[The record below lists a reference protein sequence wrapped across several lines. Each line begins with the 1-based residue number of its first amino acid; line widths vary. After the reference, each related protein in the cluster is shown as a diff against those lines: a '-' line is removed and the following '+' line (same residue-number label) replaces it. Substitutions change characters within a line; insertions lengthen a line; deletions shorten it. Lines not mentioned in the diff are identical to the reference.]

1 MMGFTEA
8 VSVTKS
14 FILSSYSDTSVFLK
28 MSKIHEINKIGQSIW
43 LDSIS
48 RAMLQSGYLVE
59 MIEKGVSGLTSNPT
73 IFDKAVAESDLYD
86 DEIKNSFDAGRNV
99 SEIFESIAVSD
110 VRSVADLLFD
120 IYKKTQFLDGYVS
133 IEVSPKLANNS
144 EGTITE
150 ARRIW
155 ASIDRP
161 NIMIKVPGTGEGANA
176 IRTLIG
182 LGINVNVT
190 LLFSVEAYRR
200 SANAYLEGL
209 QDYLNSGGTSISK
222 IASVASFFVSRIDT
236 AIDSKL
242 TETSL
247 KGKAG
252 VTNARN
258 AYKLFT
264 ELFDVSPGGNFNV
277 LRKKGAQFQR
287 PLWASTSVKNPSYPE
302 TMYVDQL
309 MGPYTVNTV
318 PENTFFSLLHNATT
332 ADTLTNIELESDY
345 LDELTK
351 RGLSIEKTADELL
364 EQGIQAFTDSYNSVL
379 RRIDNKLKEIA

>member
-1 MMGFTEA
+1 
-8 VSVTKS
+8 
-14 FILSSYSDTSVFLK
+14 

-48 RAMLQSGYLVE
+48 RTMLQSGYLVE

-110 VRSVADLLFD
+110 VREVADLLFD

-150 ARRIW
+150 AKRIW

-277 LRKKGAQFQR
+277 LSKKGAQFQR

-332 ADTLTNIELESDY
+332 ADKLTNIELESDY

-379 RRIDNKLKEIA
+379 GRISNKIKEIA

>member
-48 RAMLQSGYLVE
+48 RTMLRSGYLVE

-150 ARRIW
+150 AKRIW

-277 LRKKGAQFQR
+277 LSKKGAQFQR

-309 MGPYTVNTV
+309 MGPHTVNTV

-332 ADTLTNIELESDY
+332 ADRLTNIELESDY

-379 RRIDNKLKEIA
+379 RRISNKLKEIA

>member
-161 NIMIKVPGTGEGANA
+161 NIMIKVPGTERGADA

-209 QDYLNSGGTSISK
+209 NDYLNSGGTSISK
-222 IASVASFFVSRIDT
+222 ISSVASFFVSRIDT

-242 TETSL
+242 TEANL

-252 VTNARN
+252 ITNARN

-264 ELFDVSPGGNFNV
+264 ELFDVSPGGNFNA
-277 LRKKGAQFQR
+277 LSKKGAQFQR

-309 MGPYTVNTV
+309 MGPRTVNTV
-318 PENTFFSLLHNATT
+318 PENTFFSLLHNATA
-332 ADTLTNIELESDY
+332 ADKLTNMELEGDY
-345 LDELTK
+345 LQELTK

-379 RRIDNKLKEIA
+379 RRISNKLKEIA

>member
-14 FILSSYSDTSVFLK
+14 FILSSYSDTSVFFK

-48 RAMLQSGYLVE
+48 RTMLQSGYLVE
-59 MIEKGVSGLTSNPT
+59 MIEKGVTGLTSNPT
-73 IFDKAVAESDLYD
+73 IFDKAVSESDLYD

-99 SEIFESIAVSD
+99 SEVFESIAVSD
-110 VRSVADLLFD
+110 VRSAADLLFD

-150 ARRIW
+150 AKRIW

-161 NIMIKVPGTGEGANA
+161 NIMIKVPGTEEGANA

-182 LGINVNVT
+182 KGINVNVT

-277 LRKKGAQFQR
+277 LSKKGAQFQR

-332 ADTLTNIELESDY
+332 ADKLTNMELERDY
-345 LDELTK
+345 LGELTK

-379 RRIDNKLKEIA
+379 GRISNKIKEIA

>member
-8 VSVTKS
+8 VSLTKS

-48 RAMLQSGYLVE
+48 RTMLQSGYLVE
-59 MIEKGVSGLTSNPT
+59 MIEKGVTGLTSNPT
-73 IFDKAVAESDLYD
+73 IFDKAVSESDLYD

-99 SEIFESIAVSD
+99 SEVFESIAVSD
-110 VRSVADLLFD
+110 VRSAADLLFD

-150 ARRIW
+150 AKRIW

-161 NIMIKVPGTGEGANA
+161 NIMIKVPGTEEGANA

-182 LGINVNVT
+182 KGINVNVT

-264 ELFDVSPGGNFNV
+264 ELFDVSPGGNFNM
-277 LRKKGAQFQR
+277 LSKKGAQFQR

-332 ADTLTNIELESDY
+332 ADKLTNMELERDY
-345 LDELTK
+345 LGELTK

-379 RRIDNKLKEIA
+379 GRISNKIKEIA

>member
-14 FILSSYSDTSVFLK
+14 FILSSYSDTSVFFK

-48 RAMLQSGYLVE
+48 RTMLQSGYLVE
-59 MIEKGVSGLTSNPT
+59 MIEKGVTGLTSNPT
-73 IFDKAVAESDLYD
+73 IFDKAVSESDLYD

-99 SEIFESIAVSD
+99 SEVFESIAVSD
-110 VRSVADLLFD
+110 VRSAADLLFD

-150 ARRIW
+150 AKRIW

-161 NIMIKVPGTGEGANA
+161 NIMIKVPGTEEGANA

-182 LGINVNVT
+182 KGINVNVT

-277 LRKKGAQFQR
+277 LSKKGAQFQR

-332 ADTLTNIELESDY
+332 ADKLTNMELERDY
-345 LDELTK
+345 LGELTK

-379 RRIDNKLKEIA
+379 GRISNKIKEIT

>member
-1 MMGFTEA
+1 MGFTEA

-14 FILSSYSDTSVFLK
+14 FILSSYSDTSVFFK

-48 RAMLQSGYLVE
+48 RTMLQSGYLVE
-59 MIEKGVSGLTSNPT
+59 MIEKGVTGLTSNPT
-73 IFDKAVAESDLYD
+73 IFDKAVSESDLYD

-99 SEIFESIAVSD
+99 SEVFESIAVSD
-110 VRSVADLLFD
+110 VRSAADLLFD

-150 ARRIW
+150 AKRIW

-161 NIMIKVPGTGEGANA
+161 NIMIKVPGTEEGANA

-182 LGINVNVT
+182 KGINVNVT

-277 LRKKGAQFQR
+277 LSKKGAQFQR

-332 ADTLTNIELESDY
+332 ADKLTNMELERDY
-345 LDELTK
+345 LGELTK

-379 RRIDNKLKEIA
+379 GRISNKIKEIT

>member
-1 MMGFTEA
+1 MGFTEA

-14 FILSSYSDTSVFLK
+14 FILSSYSDTSVFFK

-48 RAMLQSGYLVE
+48 RTMLQSGYLVE
-59 MIEKGVSGLTSNPT
+59 MIEKGVTGLTSNPT
-73 IFDKAVAESDLYD
+73 IFDKAVSESDLYD

-99 SEIFESIAVSD
+99 SEVFESIAVSD
-110 VRSVADLLFD
+110 VRSAADLLFD

-150 ARRIW
+150 AKRIW

-161 NIMIKVPGTGEGANA
+161 NIMIKVPGTEEGANA

-182 LGINVNVT
+182 KGINVNVT

-277 LRKKGAQFQR
+277 LSKKGAQFQR

-332 ADTLTNIELESDY
+332 ADKLTNMELERDY
-345 LDELTK
+345 LGELTK

-379 RRIDNKLKEIA
+379 GRISNKIKEIA

>member
-48 RAMLQSGYLVE
+48 RTMLQSGYLVE

-110 VRSVADLLFD
+110 VRAVADLLFD

-150 ARRIW
+150 AKRIW

-277 LRKKGAQFQR
+277 LSKKGAQFQR

-309 MGPYTVNTV
+309 MGPHTVNTV

-332 ADTLTNIELESDY
+332 ADKLTNIELESDY

-379 RRIDNKLKEIA
+379 GRISNKIKEIA

>member
-1 MMGFTEA
+1 MGFTEA

-48 RAMLQSGYLVE
+48 RTMLRSGYLVE

-150 ARRIW
+150 AKRIW

-277 LRKKGAQFQR
+277 LSKKGAQFQR

-309 MGPYTVNTV
+309 MGPHTVNTV

-332 ADTLTNIELESDY
+332 ADRLTNIELESDY

-379 RRIDNKLKEIA
+379 RRISNKLKEIA

>member
-48 RAMLQSGYLVE
+48 RTMLRSGYLVE

-161 NIMIKVPGTGEGANA
+161 NIMIKVPGTERGADA

-209 QDYLNSGGTSISK
+209 NDYLNSGGTSISK
-222 IASVASFFVSRIDT
+222 ISSVASFFVSRIDT

-242 TETSL
+242 TEANL

-252 VTNARN
+252 ITNARN

-264 ELFDVSPGGNFNV
+264 ELFDISPSGNFNA
-277 LRKKGAQFQR
+277 LSKKGAQFQR

-309 MGPYTVNTV
+309 MGPRTVNTV
-318 PENTFFSLLHNATT
+318 PENTFFSLLHNATA
-332 ADTLTNIELESDY
+332 ADKLTNMELEGDY
-345 LDELTK
+345 LQELTK

-379 RRIDNKLKEIA
+379 RRISNKLKEIG